1 METGLKDRSAVIS
14 GGSKGIGKAIARAL
28 AAEGVN
34 VALIART
41 ETDVAAAAEEISK
54 ETGVVALGVACD
66 ITDTPSLRAGVAR
79 IRRHPAFETVNIVV
93 NNAAGPITRLDR
105 QIEWADDE
113 WLAAIDVKTVG
124 ALRIVREFL
133 PLIAQDGSG
142 RVINVAGVSGTSVWN
157 PALLHG
163 LNNAAILHMTGFLA
177 ADLAPSRITVNAIV
191 PGIVGTEFRQTW
203 AEQLGEQQGTSGEEA
218 LVELCRAK
226 GILLGRWAEMS
237 EVADLA
243 VFLASDR
250 AGYITGAKIPV
261 DGGYSVNSR

>member
-1 METGLKDRSAVIS
+1 METGLAGRCAVIS

-28 AAEGVN
+28 AGEGVN

-41 ETDVAAAAEEISK
+41 EAEVAAAADEISQA
-54 ETGVVALGVACD
+54 TGVVALGLACD
-66 ITDTPSLRAGVAR
+66 VTNTDSLRSAVSALR
-79 IRRHPAFETVNIVV
+79 QHPAFATVNIVV

-105 QIEWADDE
+105 QIEWTDEE

-124 ALRIVREFL
+124 ALRIVRELL

-142 RVINVAGVSGTSVWN
+142 RVINVAGASGIAVWN

-163 LNNAAILHMTGFLA
+163 LNNAAIIHMTGFLA
-177 ADLAPSRITVNAIV
+177 ADLAAPRVTVNAIV
-191 PGIVGTEFRQTW
+191 PGIVGTEFRQDW
-203 AEQLGEQQGTSGEEA
+203 AGQLGEQQGTSGEEA
-218 LVELCRAK
+218 IERLCRAK

-250 AGYITGAKIPV
+250 ASYITGAKIPI
-261 DGGYSVNSR
+261 DGGFSVNAR